1 MRRVV
6 YTRRMILSQT
16 KRYIIQNGFRNVTAR
31 NLAAYMEMSTQPL
44 YKQFDSIQGL
54 QQELVEEYFHKLAQE
69 YASQK
74 CDQETSLPDFVEFF
88 VARSQKEYPW
98 FTQLFLTK
106 KRDDSVAECVN
117 QCSYELFKSLCNVE
131 EKEDNPNLKE
141 AHDAFLALLI
151 GATVWQKQQKNH
163 HASAELGSLLQP
175 QLNQLV
181 TVNVGKTH

>member
-54 QQELVEEYFHKLAQE
+54 QQELVEEYFHKMEHDFINQGQ
-69 YASQK
+69 SR
-74 CDQETSLPDFVEFF
+74 DNSLEDFALYF
-88 VARSQKEYPW
+88 VVRSQKEYPW

-106 KRDDSVAECVN
+106 KRDDSVAECVT

-131 EKEDNPNLKE
+131 EKEDNPDLKE

-163 HASAELGSLLQP
+163 HASVELGSLLQP

-181 TVNVGKTH
+181 TVNVEKTH